1 MNIENLLKML
11 VYKGDNMDNIGW
23 FEMRVGW
30 RDLRLVKRW
39 EKEDGSIEGF

>member
-11 VYKGDNMDNIGW
+11 VYNMDNIGW
-23 FEMRVGW
+23 FEMKVGW

-39 EKEDGSIEGF
+39 EKKDGSM